1 MDVVAW
7 ALRAVLA
14 LVFIGMGVT
23 HFIPSVRRTMRAMI
37 PPRLA
42 AHRALLVALT
52 GVCEIVGGVG
62 IVLPWHL
69 VGAEWM
75 RWLVGILLV
84 AFLVAV
90 FPANAYAA
98 KHPERFGRAA
108 FPFWPRL
115 IAQIVLIAAVV
126 LAVVL

>member
-1 MDVVAW
+1 MAW

-14 LVFIGMGVT
+14 LVFIGMGIT
-23 HFIPSVRRTMRAMI
+23 HFVPSVRRTMRAMI

-52 GVCEIVGGVG
+52 GVCEIAGGVG

-98 KHPERFGRAA
+98 QHPERFGRAA

>member
-1 MDVVAW
+1 MAW

-23 HFIPSVRRTMRAMI
+23 HFVPSVRRTMRAMI

-42 AHRALLVALT
+42 AHRARLVALT
-52 GVCEIVGGVG
+52 GVCEIAGGVG

-69 VGAEWM
+69 IGAEWM

-84 AFLVAV
+84 AFLIAV

-98 KHPERFGRAA
+98 QHPERFGRAA